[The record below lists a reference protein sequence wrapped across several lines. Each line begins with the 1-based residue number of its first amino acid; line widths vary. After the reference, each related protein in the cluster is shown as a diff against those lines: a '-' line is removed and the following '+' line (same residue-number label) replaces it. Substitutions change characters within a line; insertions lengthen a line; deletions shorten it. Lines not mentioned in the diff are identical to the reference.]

1 MHIQVQILLIFSYQ
15 HQLPRESERV
25 TDAEKPRGF
34 GEKGE
39 SRQQTP
45 NLEQI
50 GARKKIAKWAKEL
63 TEVNTTERKLYT
75 SCWKICMVCEQVVER
90 KQLLA
95 AFLNNVSG

>member
-15 HQLPRESERV
+15 HQLPWESERV

-34 GEKGE
+34 GEKGA
-39 SRQQTP
+39 SRRQTP

-50 GARKKIAKWAKEL
+50 GARKNAKNRAKWAKEL
-63 TEVNTTERKLYT
+63 TEVRTTERKFEPFC
-75 SCWKICMVCEQVVER
+75 SKICMVCEQIVER

-95 AFLNNVSG
+95 YVSG